1 MLNLSKFD
9 GSYIQINVQNTTYI
23 KIMYFNNGNTGSAL
37 SLAKRACFNGQS
49 VSMKGY
55 FNKSYIFYSIFKQ
68 IATVDTNI
76 LI

>member
-1 MLNLSKFD
+1 
-9 GSYIQINVQNTTYI
+9 
-23 KIMYFNNGNTGSAL
+23 MYFNNGNTGSAL